1 MKNLLALHFMF
12 NLFKFSS
19 AANCA
24 GCVPLDTLTFDKVL
38 SKFSVSVV
46 KFDVAYPYGD
56 KHDEF
61 AKVAKEAAS
70 VPDLFVG
77 EVGIKD
83 YGEQENGELGQ
94 RFKVTKEEYPTV
106 ILFVKNNQEG
116 SLNHYKFAQDFTA
129 ENLKNFIKENSGVR
143 LPLQGCIEQ
152 FDVLADEFL
161 ASSKTEKETVIRS
174 AEASAKGFESPDKEK
189 AETYVKI
196 MRKLMTDADFLAKEE
211 TRLNKVLAGKLT
223 KEKKASMEERLNI
236 LKSFNNPSGK
246 DEL

>member
-1 MKNLLALHFMF
+1 
-12 NLFKFSS
+12 
-19 AANCA
+19 
-24 GCVPLDTLTFDKVL
+24 
-38 SKFSVSVV
+38 
-46 KFDVAYPYGD
+46 
-56 KHDEF
+56 
-61 AKVAKEAAS
+61 
-70 VPDLFVG
+70 
-77 EVGIKD
+77 
-83 YGEQENGELGQ
+83 
-94 RFKVTKEEYPTV
+94 VTKEEYPTV

-174 AEASAKGFESPDKEK
+174 AGASAKGFESPDKEK